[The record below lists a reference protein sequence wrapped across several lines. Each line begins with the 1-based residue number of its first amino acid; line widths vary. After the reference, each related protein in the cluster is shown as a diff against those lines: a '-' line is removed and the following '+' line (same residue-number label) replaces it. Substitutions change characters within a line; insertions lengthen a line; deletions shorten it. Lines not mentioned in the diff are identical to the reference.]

1 MSQSV
6 AVEHEMQNVGLCRK
20 DTAGIQTLKNSKE
33 TVGSVWK
40 EVLSTWEES
49 FSPWQIPSNSKM

>member
-20 DTAGIQTLKNSKE
+20 DTAGIQTLKKL
-33 TVGSVWK
+33 WK
-40 EVLSTWEES
+40 CVEGGALYLRGV
-49 FSPWQIPSNSKM
+49 I